1 MAFFEAV
8 LLETSGLPVVLL
20 AIRAFLVAVMLL
32 ISDFFS
38 MLIVFSPQ
46 FDFLIVERFTFL
58 PVPSSIKYPGR

>member
-46 FDFLIVERFTFL
+46 FDFLIVERLTFL
-58 PVPSSIKYPGR
+58 PVARSIKYPDR